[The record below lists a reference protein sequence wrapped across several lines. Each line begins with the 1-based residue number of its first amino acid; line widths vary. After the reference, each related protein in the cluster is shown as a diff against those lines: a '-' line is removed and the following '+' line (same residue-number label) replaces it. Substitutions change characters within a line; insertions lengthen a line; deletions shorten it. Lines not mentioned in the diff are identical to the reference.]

1 MVGSTENEINVVP
14 NIIGLNP
21 ISMIQNNAFLMGD
34 FEVAITVLD
43 ALNQIASDS
52 VNDVEN
58 VIKSYNSKKVAK
70 RAQEKK
76 TVDMIFL
83 TM

>member
-1 MVGSTENEINVVP
+1 
-14 NIIGLNP
+14 
-21 ISMIQNNAFLMGD
+21 MIQNNAFLMGD

-58 VIKSYNSKKVAK
+58 VIKSLFVVINAELEDGAGDEIKKNRILELVGNPRTRK
-70 RAQEKK
+70 CRC
-76 TVDMIFL
+76 
-83 TM
+83 